1 MTHDYELSVDRGC
14 RFTKV
19 VMEDNPTSSLLDGKV
34 VGIRFSMATRQEI
47 VST

>member
-19 VMEDNPTSSLLDGKV
+19 VMEDNPTSLMEGKV